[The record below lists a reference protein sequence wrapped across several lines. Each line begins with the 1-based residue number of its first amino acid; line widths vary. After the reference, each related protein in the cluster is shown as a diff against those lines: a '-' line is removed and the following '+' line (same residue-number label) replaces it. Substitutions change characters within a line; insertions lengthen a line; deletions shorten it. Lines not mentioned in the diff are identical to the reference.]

1 MAAYNWKEIFRN
13 KDDKELIKIYSGNSH
28 LNFEAS
34 IFAGLELKDR
44 GFDFN
49 QIEEIHRQKVEEL
62 KADILE
68 YQNLN
73 FKKSK
78 HFKYQ
83 VNAGLALVVLVF
95 LMIINHKQFQGD
107 RIFKFYEIIIY
118 ILAFSILVITAKW
131 NFNRF
136 KKNKER
142 TIEEKTVLLNRLTVP
157 NESARANPQGSDPI
171 E

>member
-1 MAAYNWKEIFRN
+1 MSAYNWKEIFRS
-13 KDDKELIKIYSGNSH
+13 KDEKELIKIYSGDSH

-34 IFAGLELKDR
+34 IFAGLELKER

-49 QIEEIHRQKVEEL
+49 HIEQIHKLKVEEL

-68 YQNLN
+68 YQNLD

-83 VNAGLALVVLVF
+83 VNAGLSLAVLVI

-107 RIFKFYEIIIY
+107 GIYKFYEIIIY
-118 ILAFSILVITAKW
+118 VLAFSIVVITSKW

-136 KKNKER
+136 KKNKEK
-142 TIEEKTVLLNRLTVP
+142 TIEEKTELLRKLTVP
-157 NESARANPQGSDPI
+157 NTA
-171 E
+171 

>member
-1 MAAYNWKEIFRN
+1 MSAYNWKEIFRS
-13 KDDKELIKIYSGNSH
+13 KDEKELIKIYGGDSH

-34 IFAGLELKDR
+34 IFAGLELKER

-49 QIEEIHRQKVEEL
+49 QIEQIHKQKVEEL

-68 YQNLN
+68 YQNLD

-83 VNAGLALVVLVF
+83 INAGLSLAVLVI

-107 RIFKFYEIIIY
+107 GIYKFYEIIIY
-118 ILAFSILVITAKW
+118 VLAFSIVVITSKW

-136 KKNKER
+136 KKNKEK
-142 TIEEKTVLLNRLTVP
+142 TIKEKTELLRKLTMP
-157 NESARANPQGSDPI
+157 STA
-171 E
+171 